1 MADVNSFMA
10 EGKAIPAGSA
20 LTDITKQTV
29 LPEWYSNYAKDIL
42 ANQQVVAAR
51 PFQEYVDAAGKVIPR
66 VADFA
71 PDQQAGFQATREG
84 AFTFRPELG
93 TASTK
98 TQDIFGRSAVGAA
111 QPFFGQ
117 AAGMSGLGAAQPYF
131 GQATGMSGLTAAEPR
146 LQQGAGMIA
155 GSSDALG
162 VQMAQPYLGAAG
174 QSAAQT
180 VGQYMNPY
188 MENVTNRIGELGTRA
203 LREQVLPGIE
213 GEMIRA
219 GQFGG
224 TRQAELMGRA
234 IRDATEGISAQQ
246 AQALQQGFGQA
257 QQAAQTDLAR
267 QAQLASTAGG
277 LGGAQQQA
285 LLGAGRGMADIGQTY
300 GALTQAQQQL
310 LTDIGKSSGAL
321 TQGQQQLL
329 ADIGRSTGQLYGQDT
344 QAQLSAA
351 SQLANIAQQ
360 RQQQELAGAGAL
372 GQIGAQQQ
380 ALAQR
385 NLDIARSDFLE
396 RQAYPQQQLDAMTKT
411 MQGVS
416 SGIPTKTQEY
426 GIQPVGFQPQ
436 LAPSTAAQVGSVL
449 TGGAALI
456 KEIAKP

>member
-1 MADVNSFMA
+1 
-10 EGKAIPAGSA
+10 
-20 LTDITKQTV
+20 
-29 LPEWYSNYAKDIL
+29 
-42 ANQQVVAAR
+42 
-51 PFQEYVDAAGKVIPR
+51 
-66 VADFA
+66 
-71 PDQQAGFQATREG
+71 
-84 AFTFRPELG
+84 
-93 TASTK
+93 
-98 TQDIFGRSAVGAA
+98 
-111 QPFFGQ
+111 
-117 AAGMSGLGAAQPYF
+117 
-131 GQATGMSGLTAAEPR
+131 MSGLTAAEPR
-146 LQQGAGMIA
+146 LQQGAGYVA
-155 GSSDALG
+155 GSTGPLG
-162 VQMAQPYLGAAG
+162 IQMAQPYLGAAG
-174 QSAAQT
+174 QSAATT

-188 MENVTNRIGELGTRA
+188 TENVVNRIGELGTRS

-310 LTDIGKSSGAL
+310 L
-321 TQGQQQLL
+321 

-351 SQLANIAQQ
+351 NQLANIAQQ

-416 SGIPTKTQEY
+416 SGIPTKTEEY
-426 GIQPVGFQPQ
+426 GIQPTGFQPQ

>member
-93 TASTK
+93 TASAK

-117 AAGMSGLGAAQPYF
+117 AAGMSGL
-131 GQATGMSGLTAAEPR
+131 TAAEPR
-146 LQQGAGMIA
+146 LQQGAGYVA
-155 GSSDALG
+155 GSTGPLG
-162 VQMAQPYLGAAG
+162 IQMAQPYLGAAG
-174 QSAAQT
+174 QSAATT

-188 MENVTNRIGELGTRA
+188 TENVVNRIGELGTRS

-310 LTDIGKSSGAL
+310 L
-321 TQGQQQLL
+321 

-351 SQLANIAQQ
+351 NQLANIAQQ

-416 SGIPTKTQEY
+416 SGIPTKTEEY
-426 GIQPVGFQPQ
+426 GIQPTGFQPQ

>member
-1 MADVNSFMA
+1 MGFLDFLT
-10 EGKAIPAGSA
+10 EGKAPQAVPVSS
-20 LTDITKQTV
+20 TEQSV
-29 LPEWYSNYAKDIL
+29 LPDWYTNYAMDIL
-42 ANQQVVAAR
+42 SNQQALANR
-51 PFQEYVDAAGKVIPR
+51 AFPLYQGPR
-66 VADFA
+66 VADFTA
-71 PDQQAGFQATREG
+71 LQQKAFEQTPQAAQAYEPYM
-84 AFTFRPELG
+84 AQ
-93 TASTK
+93 A
-98 TQDIFGRSAVGAA
+98 GRSAADV
-111 QPFFGQ
+111 
-117 AAGMSGLGAAQPYF
+117 
-131 GQATGMSGLTAAEPR
+131 T
-146 LQQGAGMIA
+146 QQF
-155 GSSDALG
+155 
-162 VQMAQPYLGAAG
+162 
-174 QSAAQT
+174 
-180 VGQYMNPY
+180 MNPY
-188 MENVTNRIGELGTRA
+188 TDQVVSRIGEMGTRA
-203 LREQVLPGIE
+203 LKEQILPGIE

-285 LLGAGRGMADIGQTY
+285 LLGAGRGLADIGQTY

-351 SQLANIAQQ
+351 NQLANIAQQ
-360 RQQQELAGAGAL
+360 RQNQELTGAGAL
-372 GQIGAQQQ
+372 QQIGAQQQ

-416 SGIPTKTQEY
+416 SGIPTATQEY

>member
-93 TASTK
+93 TASAK

-117 AAGMSGLGAAQPYF
+117 AAGMSGL
-131 GQATGMSGLTAAEPR
+131 TAAEPR
-146 LQQGAGMIA
+146 LQQGAGYVA
-155 GSSDALG
+155 GSTGPLG
-162 VQMAQPYLGAAG
+162 IQMAQPYLGAAG
-174 QSAAQT
+174 QSAATT

-188 MENVTNRIGELGTRA
+188 TENVVNRIGELGTRS

-310 LTDIGKSSGAL
+310 L
-321 TQGQQQLL
+321 

-351 SQLANIAQQ
+351 NQLANIAQQ

-416 SGIPTKTQEY
+416 SGIPTATQEY